1 MSQKPATRDELHCAK
16 MDRFDA
22 LNQRL
27 MRVYLR
33 AALVAA
39 ADKNASHKHAYKI
52 HGAARRI
59 KVLS

>member
-22 LNQRL
+22 LNPRL
-27 MRVYLR
+27 TRVPIR

-39 ADKNASHKHAYKI
+39 ADKNASHKVAYKI

-59 KVLS
+59 KLPS